1 MNNYIHRDP
10 EFKDLLSIVANDKKI
25 NVALIEKDYWIM
37 HVLYSLQ
44 QQNIE
49 FELKGGTSL
58 SKGFGLINRF
68 SEDIDIHI
76 KTNFGFPTEGKA
88 DKPAVRNARK
98 SFYDILASKLEIDGI
113 TKIERDYEF
122 DDLDKY
128 RSGGIRIYYDS
139 FTSSIEGLKDGIL
152 LEVGFDQ
159 VTPNQPVDISSWV
172 WKQLEKDGLDKEY
185 ISNLAKGV
193 LCYHPGYTLIEKLQT
208 IIRKYRNKDSDSNS
222 NVKNFMRQY
231 YDVYCLLQKPEIIQ
245 FIGSEEYIKHKALR
259 IRGADNEIPLSEHPA
274 LLLTDDSIKD
284 TFTKQY
290 QSTSNLYYNGQPDFD
305 VILSGIKSHISKF

>member
-1 MNNYIHRDP
+1 MNNFIHHDP
-10 EFKDLLSIVANDKKI
+10 EFRDLLSIIASNKKVD
-25 NVALIEKDYWIM
+25 VALIEKDYWIM

-44 QQNIE
+44 KLNIE

-76 KTNFGFPTEGKA
+76 KTNFGLPTEGKA

-98 SFYDILASKLEIDGI
+98 SFYDLLASRLEIDGI
-113 TKIERDYEF
+113 VKIERDYEF

-128 RSGGIRIYYDS
+128 RSGGIRLYYQS
-139 FTSSIEGLKDGIL
+139 HTLSIEGLKDGIL

-172 WKQLEKDGLDKEY
+172 WQYLEKNGLDKDY
-185 ISNLAKGV
+185 TNNVAPGV
-193 LCYHPGYTLIEKLQT
+193 LCYHPGFTLIEKLQT
-208 IIRKYRNKDSDSNS
+208 IVRKYRNRDNNS

-245 FIGSEEYIKHKALR
+245 FIGSEEYLKHKALR
-259 IRGADNEIPLSEHPA
+259 IKGADNEIPLSEHPA
-274 LLLTDDSIKD
+274 LLLNDKSTRD
-284 TFTKQY
+284 TFANQY
-290 QSTSNLYYNGQPDFD
+290 KSTSNLYYNGQPDFEL
-305 VILSGIKSHISKF
+305 IISGIKSHISKF

>member
-1 MNNYIHRDP
+1 MNRFIHQDP
-10 EFKDLLSIVANDKKI
+10 EFNDLLAIVANEKKI
-25 NVALIEKDYWIM
+25 DIALIEKDYWIM
-37 HVLYSLQ
+37 HVLYSLK

-76 KTNFGFPTEGKA
+76 KTNFGLPTEGKA
-88 DKPAVRNARK
+88 DKPATRNARK

-113 TKIERDYEF
+113 VNIERDYEF

-128 RSGGIRIYYDS
+128 RSGGIRIFYES
-139 FTSSIEGLKDGIL
+139 HTQSIEGLKDGIL

-159 VTPNQPVDISSWV
+159 VTPNQPVDISSWI
-172 WKQLEKDGLDKEY
+172 WQHLEKSGLDKDY
-185 ISNLAKGV
+185 KNNVANGV

-208 IIRKYRNKDSDSNS
+208 IVRKYRYRENVGIS

-231 YDVYCLLQKPEIIQ
+231 YDVYCLLQNPEIIQ
-245 FIGSEEYIKHKALR
+245 FIGTEEYLKHKTLR
-259 IRGADNEIPLSEHPA
+259 IKGVDNEIPLSEHPA
-274 LLLTDDSIKD
+274 LLLSEESIRNS
-284 TFTKQY
+284 FTQQY
-290 QSTSNLYYNGQPDFD
+290 KSTSNLYYNGQPDFE
-305 VILSGIKSHISKF
+305 ILISGIKSHISKF